1 LKCHSAW
8 AAVFLLKSPCG
19 ATRRLSFAHLTALD
33 ARSVSLGYYPLA
45 NILYEE
51 VYLKEY
57 LDLAMA
63 YREIGH
69 FIEEDVYQ
77 TKRIHSAL
85 GYLTPAEFE
94 AAYYLKHAA

>member
-1 LKCHSAW
+1 MLY
-8 AAVFLLKSPCG
+8 SPEK
-19 ATRRLSFAHLTALD
+19 A
-33 ARSVSLGYYPLA
+33 
-45 NILYEE
+45 
-51 VYLKEY
+51 VYLKDC

-69 FIEEDVYQ
+69 FIEDVYQ

-85 GYLTPAEFE
+85 GYLTAAEFE